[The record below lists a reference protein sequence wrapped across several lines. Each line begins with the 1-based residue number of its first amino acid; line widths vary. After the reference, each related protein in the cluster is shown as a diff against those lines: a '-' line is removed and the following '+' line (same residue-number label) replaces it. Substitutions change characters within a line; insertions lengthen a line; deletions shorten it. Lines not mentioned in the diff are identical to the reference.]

1 MSVPGCDLPGG
12 VGGNAQQPTTPI
24 DDVAGFTV
32 PGAPTTPSGPSQ
44 PARPVQPEWPG
55 RPGSGGGFFS
65 S

>member
-12 VGGNAQQPTTPI
+12 VGGNAQQPTTLI